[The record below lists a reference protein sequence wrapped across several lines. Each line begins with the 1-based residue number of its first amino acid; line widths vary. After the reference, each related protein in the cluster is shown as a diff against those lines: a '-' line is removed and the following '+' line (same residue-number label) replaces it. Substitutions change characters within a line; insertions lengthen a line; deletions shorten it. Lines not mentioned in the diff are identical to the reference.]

1 MDYPFKCDKVYE
13 QRVISMGG
21 AFLWGKVDASEIQS
35 KFIERKYA
43 IFIFISFTRQRGYLP
58 ISSRKI
64 KKVYN
69 KNVENDL
76 KIQYVYI

>member
-1 MDYPFKCDKVYE
+1 M
-13 QRVISMGG
+13 
-21 AFLWGKVDASEIQS
+21 DASEIQS

-43 IFIFISFTRQRGYLP
+43 IFIFISFTRQRGCP
-58 ISSRKI
+58 SRLGK

-69 KNVENDL
+69 KNVENNL